1 MAWILLLGAG
11 AIEIGMAVALRYA
24 DGWSRP
30 VPSVIGIVLALASI
44 FLLTHALKSL
54 PAGTA
59 YAVWTGIGAIGVA
72 VVGVLAFGESTAPLR
87 LVCIGLVV
95 TGVARLRLLDA

>member
-72 VVGVLAFGESTAPLR
+72 VVGSSRSGR
-87 LVCIGLVV
+87 
-95 TGVARLRLLDA
+95 ARLPCGSYASGSS